1 MHRFKALRANPGR
14 ATQPRENN
22 AHSAHRVPG
31 TIGKRTS
38 LNKVKL
44 TMLQHPA
51 RRLGIFFLLWLI
63 YPLPL
68 SATQSDDATLKFI
81 TIDVAQIGR
90 ASCRETE
97 ANTIAGEA
105 QNRK

>member
-14 ATQPRENN
+14 ATQPPENN
-22 AHSAHRVPG
+22 AHSARRVPG

-38 LNKVKL
+38 VNKVKL

-51 RRLGIFFLLWLI
+51 RRVGIFFLVWLV

-68 SATQSDDATLKFI
+68 PATRSDDATLKFI
-81 TIDVAQIGR
+81 TTDVAPW
-90 ASCRETE
+90 A
-97 ANTIAGEA
+97 A
-105 QNRK
+105 QDLQGQKQDGTWLDSG